1 MARDFKLSN
10 FTYTTAAAA
19 GTTTGI
25 AATTPAGDL
34 PNTGATLSLLTVTG
48 TSVGSNSDAKQVMG
62 FRNSK
67 IQPIG
72 VTISALGDVT
82 TLQSQLQAIAA
93 GNEVTAIPNDP
104 VLPGNTSYAEMFF
117 SFNMSWILNGTA
129 ASNVLENGGYFV
141 VEGAY
146 DNGFGAV
153 DASSFAPISGPV
165 PFVIPSG
172 NLAAVAVSG
181 NAVTTVAAH
190 NLKPG
195 DLVVFYVVTGFSTAP
210 TAKQMYQVLAVPSPT
225 QFTIAVT
232 GGTSAVTLA
241 GTPTAGIA
249 VYRVLGASAGGHRAA
264 CQITPSRRS
273 YMRLA
278 LRYATTAT
286 TGGAQISVSRLG
298 LTLGRD
304 NASTY

>member
-10 FTYTTAAAA
+10 FTFTTAATPT
-19 GTTTGI
+19 GTVLGI
-25 AATTPAGDL
+25 TATSPAGDL
-34 PNTGATLSLLTVTG
+34 ANTGATIGLNAAASN
-48 TSVGSNSDAKQVMG
+48 TSVGVNGDTKQVMG

-67 IQPIG
+67 IQPIDATAS
-72 VTISALGDVT
+72 VTALQT
-82 TLQSQLQAIAA
+82 QLASIAA
-93 GNEVTAIPNDP
+93 GNEISAITNDP
-104 VLPGNTSYAEMFF
+104 VLPGNTSYAEMFMT
-117 SFNMSWILNGTA
+117 FNLSWTLNATA
-129 ASNVLENGGYFV
+129 GSNLLENGGYFV

-153 DASSFAPISGPV
+153 DASSYAPISGAV
-165 PFVIPSG
+165 PLVIPSA
-172 NLAAVAVSG
+172 NLAAVAVAG
-181 NAVTTVAAH
+181 NAVTTVNAH

-210 TAKQMYQVLAVPSPT
+210 TAKQQYQVLTVPAAN

-232 GGTSAVTLA
+232 GGTTAVTLA

-249 VYRVLGASAGGHRAA
+249 VYRCLGGALGGHRAA
-264 CQITPSRRS
+264 AQIVPTRRP

-278 LRYATTAT
+278 FRYATAATAAAAT
-286 TGGAQISVSRLG
+286 LNLSRVG